1 MKWRMVDIGYVS
13 LNNWGDSQLQLQVI
27 HPSYYNDK
35 IHDFEERQIFF
46 DSLEEAQEYLKNNR
60 ERFPYSREIS
70 FIPYM
75 YI

>member
-1 MKWRMVDIGYVS
+1 MKWRIVELIQVASDA
-13 LNNWGDSQLQLQVI
+13 WGNSHLGFQVI

-35 IHDFEERQIFF
+35 IHDYEDREIYF
-46 DSLEEAQEYLKNNR
+46 DTLEQGTEYLKNNR
-60 ERFPYSREIS
+60 EKFPYSREIS